1 MDLSKIASFIT
12 LEPSQLFRAERF
24 VEQGLKMYNSDE
36 ELTEAYLKE
45 NLHGVTLDYAMHVL
59 DESSTSYMDVAIHN
73 QGGKFSAPTAGV
85 YGVSSRPEIKQKIKD
100 KVLKRNELEK
110 KQRKLSKEEIELDE
124 LYKGKHG
131 QSEKEYQDSRSDG
144 GKMVSGDSKGSGAS
158 YATRSMKGTGPNPAG
173 GSKKPQGQG
182 RMTSGARTELQFR
195 KAALKKKANEEVEIV
210 NEEDYDR
217 MKDRQMERGTFRP
230 RSKPGVARSGGSQ
243 PKPMPQKKSGMS
255 AFDKVAGD
263 LKKKYGD
270 NAIIT
275 SKRTVKKE
283 EVESLEEKK
292 MSKAAHKKAAKA
304 GKRWQDSDG
313 DGKWYEPGQ
322 DVKKEEVINLSDSLS
337 LVEGKVACKKCKGK
351 GCDDCKGKG
360 YKVTHNCSSKVE
372 HAEWGKGECI
382 KEMHTLDENGRI
394 SHYDVIFAHGIEENV
409 SVHDLTTLVSEMHEH
424 AINDEKNEVVE
435 SMKQARKN
443 VGASKCWKGY
453 KAQGT
458 KTKDGKVVPNC
469 VKEEVEQYVDFL
481 IDEGYD
487 CSELTWD
494 EISEEYDSL
503 DEGLRSAVKKLFGKK
518 DAPAANKPESRGD
531 QLRKKYNVGPEKS
544 DTSAKMKILQKT
556 RAKKERDQKE
566 FGGSRYSKSVAKK
579 SADAHDR
586 YLKGGYSKYG
596 ADDARGKG
604 NKAAK
609 RAAALRKEEIDEAMV
624 QVKGKKKGNVIIN
637 PEVKK
642 VNEDADVAKKQQVQ
656 RKQLMLNKQKLALQQ
671 KATTKKKPT
680 DMHMEET
687 EDIQEVD
694 TTTRSVDYGQEI
706 ENTALKRK
714 KEKKSLTDFKKLS
727 KPKES

>member
-12 LEPSQLFRAERF
+12 LEPSQLFRAERC
-24 VEQGLKMYNSDE
+24 VEQGLKMYDSDE

-100 KVLKRNELEK
+100 KVLKKNELEK
-110 KQRKLSKEEIELDE
+110 KQRKMNKEEIEVE
-124 LYKGKHG
+124 EGYKPLPKEKMARQANKAYGNEQRAAAAG
-131 QSEKEYQDSRSDG
+131 NEKETNKQMQRRIAIQNP
-144 GKMVSGDSKGSGAS
+144 SG
-158 YATRSMKGTGPNPAG
+158 
-173 GSKKPQGQG
+173 
-182 RMTSGARTELQFR
+182 R
-195 KAALKKKANEEVEIV
+195 KAGLRKEEVV

-230 RSKPGVARSGGSQ
+230 RSKPNVARSGGSQ
-243 PKPMPQKKSGMS
+243 PGKKPSSGMS

-263 LKKKYGD
+263 LKKKYGEK
-270 NAIIT
+270 AIYAKKT
-275 SKRTVKKE
+275 TKE
-283 EVESLEEKK
+283 EVVLE
-292 MSKAAHKKAAKA
+292 KKAAK
-304 GKRWQDSDG
+304 DYDG
-313 DGKWYEPGQ
+313 DGKIESGSKEHAGAVHNAIQ
-322 DVKKEEVINLSDSLS
+322 RAKGKKADGKDTRKEEVVNLSNS
-337 LVEGKVACKKCKGK
+337 LVEGKTACKKCKGK
-351 GCDDCKGKG
+351 GCDHCKGKG
-360 YKVTHNCSSKVE
+360 YMVTHNCSSKVE
-372 HAEWGKGECI
+372 HTEWGVGECI
-382 KEMHTLDENGRI
+382 KEMHTLDENGNV
-394 SHYDVIFAHGIEENV
+394 SHYDVLFAHGIEENV
-409 SVHDLTTLVSEMHEH
+409 SVEVLVSIEEGMHEH
-424 AINDEKNEVVE
+424 AVNDDKNEIVE

-469 VKEEVEQYVDFL
+469 VKED
-481 IDEGYD
+481 
-487 CSELTWD
+487 
-494 EISEEYDSL
+494 
-503 DEGLRSAVKKLFGKK
+503 
-518 DAPAANKPESRGD
+518 
-531 QLRKKYNVGPEKS
+531 
-544 DTSAKMKILQKT
+544 
-556 RAKKERDQKE
+556 
-566 FGGSRYSKSVAKK
+566 
-579 SADAHDR
+579 
-586 YLKGGYSKYG
+586 
-596 ADDARGKG
+596 
-604 NKAAK
+604 
-609 RAAALRKEEIDEAMV
+609 EEIDEAMV

-671 KATTKKKPT
+671 KATTKKKST

-687 EDIQEVD
+687 EDLQEVD

>member
-45 NLHGVTLDYAMHVL
+45 HLHGVTLDYAMHVL

-100 KVLKRNELEK
+100 KVLKKNELEK
-110 KQRKLSKEEIELDE
+110 KQKSMKKEEVEVE
-124 LYKGKHG
+124 EGYKPLPKEKMARQANKAYGKEQRAVSAG
-131 QSEKEYQDSRSDG
+131 NEKETNKQMQRRI
-144 GKMVSGDSKGSGAS
+144 AIQ
-158 YATRSMKGTGPNPAG
+158 NPAG
-173 GSKKPQGQG
+173 
-182 RMTSGARTELQFR
+182 R
-195 KAALKKKANEEVEIV
+195 KASLNKEEVV
-210 NEEDYDR
+210 SEEGADSL
-217 MKDRQMERGTFRP
+217 KDRRMERGGVDGNNRYNKAP
-230 RSKPGVARSGGSQ
+230 GKPNLAGK
-243 PKPMPQKKSGMS
+243 KPSSGMS

-263 LKKKYGD
+263 LKKKYGEK
-270 NAIIT
+270 AIYAKKT
-275 SKRTVKKE
+275 TKE
-283 EVESLEEKK
+283 EVVLEKK
-292 MSKAAHKKAAKA
+292 
-304 GKRWQDSDG
+304 DYDG
-313 DGKWYEPGQ
+313 DGKVETSSKEHAGVVHNAIQ
-322 DVKKEEVINLSDSLS
+322 RAKGKKADGKDTRKEEVVNLSDSLI
-337 LVEGKVACKKCKGK
+337 EGKVACKKCSGK

-360 YKVTHNCSSKVE
+360 YKITHNCSSKVE

-469 VKEEVEQYVDFL
+469 VKED
-481 IDEGYD
+481 
-487 CSELTWD
+487 
-494 EISEEYDSL
+494 
-503 DEGLRSAVKKLFGKK
+503 
-518 DAPAANKPESRGD
+518 
-531 QLRKKYNVGPEKS
+531 
-544 DTSAKMKILQKT
+544 
-556 RAKKERDQKE
+556 
-566 FGGSRYSKSVAKK
+566 
-579 SADAHDR
+579 
-586 YLKGGYSKYG
+586 
-596 ADDARGKG
+596 
-604 NKAAK
+604 
-609 RAAALRKEEIDEAMV
+609 EEIDEAMV
-624 QVKGKKKGNVIIN
+624 EIKGKKKGNVIIN

-694 TTTRSVDYGQEI
+694 MSTRSVDYGQEI
-706 ENTALKRK
+706 ENTTLKRK